1 MNFPAAKTI
10 TSSYCFVIAAVIFLF
25 CSCVT
30 KYPRN
35 TPFVYETNINIQGK
49 YSAEEKKVLEDQMY
63 QQLHDSIRSRWQN
76 ILFLRVL
83 KKPPVFDSLNVGIT
97 ERYMQA
103 MMNALGYMRDSV
115 ESRYK
120 IDSVGD
126 QYRTTINFDVYPNK
140 LFRLDSLWYDLQD
153 SVAYLKEIDTLQKL
167 LDSTAGE
174 RVIQKGDPFSQF
186 LISSELDRIS
196 DLARNNGYLKFTK
209 EQLLAVW
216 DTVGRNILS
225 ATTDVTEQ
233 LRQLEKLRLR
243 RENPTTDLE
252 IRLRPNVDSSKL
264 TRFYVGEVRVYP
276 DTDID
281 TLANKQY
288 TPTERLLTENGYRFI
303 SYRNLFKPHK
313 LTNFIYLNRGG
324 LYRQSNYLRTQNR
337 FSSLPAW
344 RLVTINQLPREGTDT
359 VDFDVLLVPN
369 DKLYL
374 GVNTDVSRNQGNIA
388 FYGANVV
395 GLGANLTLINRNF
408 ARAANL
414 ATTNFRYGIELGTR
428 VNTVQTQQFLLS
440 HTIQF
445 PRLLPKLQWL
455 PVSQEQKN
463 RASTYL
469 AFSLSSTDRRDYYR
483 VFALNTSLAYEFSWG
498 KNILAFRPLNLE
510 YNILERRDSLDKL
523 IETNKSYR
531 YIFND
536 GILLSSLVNFTRTTG
551 RKYVTNVF
559 RGSAEFAGLISGPIM
574 KAFFEDSV
582 YRFIKVDAEFI
593 KTVRVG
599 AKKRNSI
606 AVRGFGGVGYGLPFS
621 NENGDP
627 DSINVYMPFF
637 RQYFAGGPN
646 SMRAWT
652 VRRLG
657 PGSALESFG
666 RTNAPDR
673 FGDMRLELNFEW
685 RYFLAQLFNSY
696 PLEGA
701 LFTDVG
707 NVWFLRKNLDFTNGE
722 FNIKR
727 LYRDLAVGVGTGFR
741 VDFSFLLLRFDF
753 AWKAKNPSP
762 DETDAA
768 AQNKWFYKTRLF
780 GNYGAQFQLG
790 INYPF

>member
-1 MNFPAAKTI
+1 MNVPAAKTF
-10 TSSYCFVIAAVIFLF
+10 SYNYFLVIAAVGFLI

-35 TPFVYETNINIQGK
+35 TPFVYQTNINIQGK

-83 KKPPVFDSLNVGIT
+83 RKPPVFDSVNVGIT
-97 ERYMQA
+97 ERYMKA

-115 ESRYK
+115 DSKYK

-126 QYRTTINFDVYPNK
+126 QYRTTVNFDVYPGK
-140 LFRLDSLWYDLQD
+140 LFKLDSIWYDLHD
-153 SVAYLKEIDTLQKL
+153 SVAYSQEIDTLQKL
-167 LDSTAGE
+167 VDSTANE
-174 RVIQKGDPFSQF
+174 RVIHKGDPFSQY
-186 LISSELDRIS
+186 LISSELDRIA

-216 DTVGRNILS
+216 DTVGRNILVAS
-225 ATTDVTEQ
+225 TDIADQ
-233 LRQLEKLRLR
+233 LRQLEELRVQ
-243 RENPTTDLE
+243 RENPTTDVE
-252 IRLRPNVDSSKL
+252 IRLRPGVDSSRL
-264 TRFYVGEVRVYP
+264 TRFYIGEVRIYP

-281 TLANKQY
+281 TLVNRNY
-288 TPTERLLTENGYRFI
+288 TPTEKVLTENRFRFI
-303 SYRNLFKPHK
+303 SYRNLFKPEK
-313 LTNFIYLNRGG
+313 LTNFIYLNRGD
-324 LYRQSNYLRTQNR
+324 LYRQTNYLRTQNR

-344 RLVTINQLPREGTDT
+344 RLVTINQFPREGTDT

-369 DKLYL
+369 EKLYL
-374 GVNTDVSRNQGNIA
+374 GINADVSSSQGNFA
-388 FYGANVV
+388 FNANLV
-395 GLGANLTLINRNF
+395 GLGGNLTLINRNF

-414 ATTNFRYGIELGTR
+414 ATTNFRYGIELGTK
-428 VNTVQTQQFLLS
+428 VNTIQTQQFLLS

-455 PVSQEQKN
+455 PVPQEHRT
-463 RASTYL
+463 RASSYL
-469 AFSLSSTDRRDYYR
+469 AFSLSNTDRRDYYR

-498 KNILAFRPLNLE
+498 KNILAVRPLNLE
-510 YNILERRDSLDKL
+510 FNILERRDSLVKL

-536 GILLSSLVNFTRTTG
+536 GILLSSLLNFTRTTG

-559 RGSAEFAGLISGPIM
+559 RGSTEFAGLVSGPIL
-574 KAFFEDSV
+574 KTFFRDSI
-582 YRFIKVDAEFI
+582 YSFIKLDAEFI
-593 KTVRVG
+593 KTFKVG

-606 AVRGFGGVGYGLPFS
+606 ALRGFGGVGYGLPFS
-621 NENGDP
+621 TKNGER

-657 PGSALESFG
+657 PGSTVKSFG
-666 RTNAPDR
+666 RTDAPDR
-673 FGDMRLELNFEW
+673 FGDMRLEFNLEW
-685 RYFLAQLFNSY
+685 RYFLAQLFDAY

-701 LFTDVG
+701 LFTDIG
-707 NVWFLRKNLDFTNGE
+707 NVWFLRKNIDFVNGE
-722 FNIKR
+722 FNVNR
-727 LYRDLAVGVGTGFR
+727 LWKDLAVGVGTGFR
-741 VDFSFLLLRFDF
+741 IDFSFLLLRFDF
-753 AWKAKNPSP
+753 AWKAKNPTP
-762 DETDAA
+762 DILDAA
-768 AQNKWFYKTRLF
+768 AQNKWFYRTKLF
-780 GNYGAQFQLG
+780 GTYGAQFQLG